1 MSDVTEVKWTDHR
14 SGSLATA
21 RVRGEDVYV
30 CPWGDEWRWGA
41 IRGDKETT
49 TGWADTRAEA
59 KAAAEAHARLCA
71 RDAGPEVWAEDD
83 GAVTALV
90 RGYRLEVWTRP
101 TGWAWC
107 ARRGYSGVIASE
119 GWSNHCASEAEAKQR
134 AVAWVVAN
142 SAGATPEPVTT
153 DPTALDRMMRERDAA
168 VARLARL
175 REHVAAALR
184 LHGIDPTTATAADG
198 GIALRQ
204 AAADAYKARQALD
217 GPGLYE
223 LSWDGSRTRGCAGSH
238 ADAAR
243 RLAERGDCAH
253 VRRMEV
259 RRLGEAWTFVVD
271 VREVR
276 DVREVDGE

>member
-1 MSDVTEVKWTDHR
+1 MSD
-14 SGSLATA
+14 
-21 RVRGEDVYV
+21 
-30 CPWGDEWRWGA
+30 
-41 IRGDKETT
+41 I
-49 TGWADTRAEA
+49 
-59 KAAAEAHARLCA
+59 
-71 RDAGPEVWAEDD
+71 GPVVWVEED
-83 GAVTALV
+83 GAVKACV
-90 RGYRLEVWTRP
+90 RGYRLEVRARP
-101 TGWAWC
+101 TGWAWF
-107 ARRGYSGVIASE
+107 ARRGYSAVLASE
-119 GWSNHCASEAEAKQR
+119 GFDGDDVPYLAAEHEARRR
-134 AVAWVVAN
+134 AVAWAETGCPAP
-142 SAGATPEPVTT
+142 SAA